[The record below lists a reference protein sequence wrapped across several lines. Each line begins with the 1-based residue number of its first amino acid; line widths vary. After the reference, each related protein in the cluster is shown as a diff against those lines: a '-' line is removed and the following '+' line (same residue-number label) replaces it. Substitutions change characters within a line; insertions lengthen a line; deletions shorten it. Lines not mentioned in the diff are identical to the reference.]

1 MGVATLALDT
11 SSAIS
16 VAVVDGD
23 VVLARDSVFAPRGHA
38 ELLAPMIRDV
48 LARAGVGL
56 LGDVGGAGIGGAGIG
71 SIVVGTGPAP
81 FTGLRVGL
89 VTARTLALAWGVPVR
104 GVCSLDALG
113 AAHGA
118 AHEGAVTVVAD
129 ARRREVYW
137 ARYEGGERVEG
148 PAVSLP
154 SDVPAGAGAV
164 VGRGAALYPE
174 VFGEAPPESAWH
186 PDPAWLARIAARRL
200 GRERLATGGLVM
212 GEPATGGGDLG
223 VDPLYL
229 RRPDVHGTPPS

>member
-1 MGVATLALDT
+1 MATLALDT

-16 VAVVDGD
+16 VAVVDGE

-48 LARAGVGL
+48 LAHAGTPDGAGV
-56 LGDVGGAGIGGAGIG
+56 A

-113 AAHGA
+113 AAQG
-118 AHEGAVTVVAD
+118 GAVTVVAD

-137 ARYEGGERVEG
+137 ARYQDGERVEG
-148 PAVSLP
+148 PAVSP
-154 SDVPAGAGAV
+154 PADVPAIGAIAGRGAVAGHGAV
-164 VGRGAALYPE
+164 VGRGAALYPD
-174 VFGEAPPESAWH
+174 VFGEAPPESSWH

-200 GRERLATGGLVM
+200 AAGG
-212 GEPATGGGDLG
+212 EELG

>member
-1 MGVATLALDT
+1 MATLALDT

-23 VVLARDSVFAPRGHA
+23 EILASDSVFAPRGHA
-38 ELLAPMIRDV
+38 ELLAPMIRDA
-48 LARAGVGL
+48 LARAGAGL
-56 LGDVGGAGIGGAGIG
+56 PGDVDGAGIT

-89 VTARTLALAWGVPVR
+89 VTAKTLALAWGVPVW

-113 AAHGA
+113 SAHG
-118 AHEGAVTVVAD
+118 GAVTVVAD

-137 ARYEGGERVEG
+137 ARYQGGERVEG
-148 PAVSLP
+148 PSVSAP
-154 SDVPAGAGAV
+154 ADVPALALAGAI
-164 VGRGAALYPE
+164 VGRGAALYPD

-200 GRERLATGGLVM
+200 GRERLAAGRFGR
-212 GEPATGGGDLG
+212 GAGDLG